1 MLDEGITII
10 TVPSAFTVTTG
21 KRHWELL
28 IRARAVENLCF
39 VIAANQS
46 GQNTVHR
53 ATWGHSM
60 IIDPWGD
67 ILASVD
73 HGPGIACADLD
84 LDYLQKIR
92 KSFPA
97 LQHRKL

>member
-1 MLDEGITII
+1 M
-10 TVPSAFTVTTG
+10 
-21 KRHWELL
+21 K
-28 IRARAVENLCF
+28 
-39 VIAANQS
+39 
-46 GQNTVHR
+46 R

-67 ILASVD
+67 ILAEVKE
-73 HGPGIACADLD
+73 GTGVAIAELD
-84 LDYLQKIR
+84 INRLDTLR